1 MSNTPQAPPV
11 EELREERR
19 VITAL
24 FADLV
29 GSTPLG
35 EQLHAEEVKL
45 VVGEAISRIVLEVER
60 LGGHVKDLAG
70 DGVLAFFGA
79 PVAFED
85 DAERAALAA
94 LRIVDEMAAY
104 GAEVERSWGVAG
116 FGVRVGIATGPV
128 VMGALG
134 AGARVEYAAFGDTVN
149 TAARLQAATEPGSVL
164 VDSATRRLL
173 EPLFDWAEPVEL
185 EFKGKDGRV
194 SASVALQP
202 RAEAGRARGLGE
214 AVVELIGRRA

>member
-1 MSNTPQAPPV
+1 MSNTPQAPPM

-35 EQLHAEEVKL
+35 EQLDDEEVKL

-60 LGGHVKDLAG
+60 FGGRVKDLAG

-85 DAERAALAA
+85 DAERAALTG
-94 LRIVDEMAAY
+94 LRIIDEMAAY

-116 FGVRVGIATGPV
+116 FGVRIGIATGPV
-128 VMGALG
+128 VGGAVG

-149 TAARLQAATEPGSVL
+149 TAARLQSVAEPGTVL
-164 VDSATRRLL
+164 VD
-173 EPLFDWAEPVEL
+173 
-185 EFKGKDGRV
+185 
-194 SASVALQP
+194 
-202 RAEAGRARGLGE
+202 
-214 AVVELIGRRA
+214 

>member
-1 MSNTPQAPPV
+1 MRQMTDTTSAAPTHD
-11 EELREERR
+11 LREERK
-19 VITAL
+19 VVTVL
-24 FADLV
+24 FADLA
-29 GSTPLG
+29 GSTALG
-35 EQLHAEEVKL
+35 EQLDPEEVKL
-45 VVGEAISRIVLEVER
+45 VVGEAVSRIVLEVER

-79 PVAFED
+79 PVAYED

-104 GAEVERSWGVAG
+104 GDEVERSWGVAA

-185 EFKGKDGRV
+185 E
-194 SASVALQP
+194 
-202 RAEAGRARGLGE
+202 
-214 AVVELIGRRA
+214 